1 MRAIDKNLTIN
12 SEEKYMKFLKTIFI
26 AATLFVQTAIAA
38 VNINTADAEQIA
50 AELKGIGLSK
60 ANAIIAFRTENGPF
74 KTIEQLSE
82 VKGIGLKTVEKNRK
96 EILLK

>member
-1 MRAIDKNLTIN
+1 VSAV
-12 SEEKYMKFLKTIFI
+12 
-26 AATLFVQTAIAA
+26 LFAHSALAA
-38 VNINTADAEQIA
+38 VNINTADAEKIA
-50 AELKGIGLSK
+50 EELKGIGLSK
-60 ANAIIAFRTENGPF
+60 ATAIVTYRTENGPF

>member
-1 MRAIDKNLTIN
+1 MKIIKTFLIGAI
-12 SEEKYMKFLKTIFI
+12 
-26 AATLFVQTAIAA
+26 LFAHSALAA

-50 AELKGIGLSK
+50 QELKGIGLSK
-60 ANAIIAFRTENGPF
+60 ATAIVTYRVENGPF

-82 VKGIGLKTVEKNRK
+82 VKGIGLKTVEKNRQ